1 MIRSFRKLG
10 ASDEL
15 NKIQDNIEYALGPVL
30 GSAIIDGV
38 LLRDVV
44 LQAGLNI
51 VDHKLGRE
59 PRGWLL
65 VSPQANEQ
73 VWSSGQTRASLL
85 INASGP
91 ITSSFWVF

>member
-15 NKIQDNIEYALGPVL
+15 NKVQDNIEYVLGPVL
-30 GSAIIDGV
+30 SSAIIDGV
-38 LLRDVV
+38 LLNDVKLV
-44 LQAGLNI
+44 SGLNV

-59 PRGWLL
+59 PRGWIV

-73 VWSSGQTRASLL
+73 IWSSGQTRSTLL
-85 INASGP
+85 LNASGP

>member
-1 MIRSFRKLG
+1 MIRAFRKLG

-15 NKIQDNIEYALGPVL
+15 NKVQDNIEAALGPVL

-38 LLRDVV
+38 LLSNVE
-44 LQAGLNI
+44 LQTGLN
-51 VDHKLGRE
+51 VVAHKLGRE
-59 PRGWLL
+59 PRGWIL
-65 VSPQANEQ
+65 VSPQANESI
-73 VWSSGQTRASLL
+73 WSSGQTRSTLL

>member
-15 NKIQDNIEYALGPVL
+15 NKVQDNIEYALGPVF

-38 LLRDVV
+38 LLPNVA
-44 LQAGLNI
+44 LQAGLNV

-59 PRGWLL
+59 PRGWIL
-65 VSPQANEQ
+65 VSPQANES
-73 VWSSGQTRASLL
+73 VWSTGQSRSSLQL
-85 INASGP
+85 NASGV
-91 ITSSFWVF
+91 ITTSLWVF